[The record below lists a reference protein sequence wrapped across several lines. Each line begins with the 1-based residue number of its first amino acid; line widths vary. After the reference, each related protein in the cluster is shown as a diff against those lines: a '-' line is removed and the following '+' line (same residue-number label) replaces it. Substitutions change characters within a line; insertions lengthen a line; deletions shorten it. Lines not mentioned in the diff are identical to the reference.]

1 MRPRASNE
9 AMGAET
15 GSVAMDIGDVAF
27 SSKHPPPDMRL
38 RRVIDGTKRGLRF
51 LGCVLSVRT
60 RSDSDAANRSLAR
73 SAENRGGRTK
83 LSAGKM
89 TDGTAKVKECGRG
102 SGGAP
107 GGLR

>member
-15 GSVAMDIGDVAF
+15 GSVAMDIGEVAF

-38 RRVIDGTKRGLRF
+38 RRVIDGTKRGLR
-51 LGCVLSVRT
+51 VWVRAV
-60 RSDSDAANRSLAR
+60 RANPCRQRRRQPVPGALR
-73 SAENRGGRTK
+73 GKNRGGRTK

-89 TDGTAKVKECGRG
+89 TDRTVKVKESGRG
-102 SGGAP
+102 AGRARLS
-107 GGLR
+107 